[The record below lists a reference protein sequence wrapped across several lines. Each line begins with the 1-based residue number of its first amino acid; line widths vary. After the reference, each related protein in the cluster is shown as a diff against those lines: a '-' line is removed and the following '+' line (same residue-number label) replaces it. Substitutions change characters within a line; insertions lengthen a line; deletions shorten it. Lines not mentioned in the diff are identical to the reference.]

1 MNTFKNISQLKE
13 EKKRLRNRCVE
24 LEKNIDNNWFELKHS
39 LRPANLLSQFIS
51 KTIERK
57 KENNIAAQV
66 ITENLVSIASKLTSA
81 VSQKVEQ
88 KIEKWMNK

>member
-13 EKKRLRNRCVE
+13 EKKRLRSRCVE
-24 LEKNIDNNWFELKHS
+24 LEKNIDKNWFELKHS
-39 LRPANLLSQFIS
+39 LRPANILSQVIS
-51 KTIERK
+51 KSIERK